1 VRFEVIAAATTLAGE
16 SLAPC
21 VGGAPN
27 TKTGHLSMAIS
38 GAVRGT
44 STSSPG

>member
-1 VRFEVIAAATTLAGE
+1 MTMAAEPT
-16 SLAPC
+16 APS
-21 VGGAPN
+21 VSGAPN

-44 STSSPG
+44 STC